1 MYTISRIQKFKIY
14 ENIYINVEVT
24 IICPFWKHEVFQEG
38 LNIDMI

>member
-1 MYTISRIQKFKIY
+1 MYTISRIQKFKIC

-24 IICPFWKHEVFQEG
+24 NICLFWKHEVFQEG